1 MKKKS
6 LRLGIAFILLLI
18 GSGLV
23 LMYKGNDA
31 VALAI
36 EKKEGILT
44 AEQVKVAFDS
54 VSGRMVREAVKE
66 AQQVKKGDILMVLD
80 STDIDLSIGKM
91 KAQIAQ
97 LEAQI
102 QSMQGSIRIGYAQTD
117 TNEQQNF
124 RQIDQQRAAV
134 EGANATYENRQ
145 LDYNRKAALASSG
158 AISQAELEGHL
169 QNVQQQFSVGM
180 VARADI
186 LRSEVA
192 LADARQGLV
201 TAANNTKLAEASFN
215 KILGRPIPEPVK
227 LAAGMEY
234 VPENYELE
242 NCVEYALAHRPDQ
255 VAAQKTVQQAG
266 ESIEIASAGKKPNLS
281 FDASYTTY
289 DTKVDEFDTKQWIV
303 GLTASLNVFDG
314 NVTSSQINAAKARR
328 AQAEHQEKDGGA
340 AVEFEVRQAYLNMKK
355 AESNIG
361 TNKVAVEKAR
371 EDFSLATARYGAN
384 LGTNLDVVDAQVSLT
399 NARTAY
405 IESLYDYNVSRAG
418 LEKAMGKE

>member
-158 AISQAELEGHL
+158 AISQAELDDAQTNL
-169 QNVQQQFSVGM
+169 NVAAANAAQQQQQGGEKGKHHEDQAVEQEGRGVFQAGVETGAQRRNGRHA
-180 VARADI
+180 VEQHQRRGKPQRHQQRNRQQQRKQQGEHHAAQGKAEQRGIKEHAQHAAAADERAD
-186 LRSEVA
+186 
-192 LADARQGLV
+192 QGDEQG
-201 TAANNTKLAEASFN
+201 AGHAERAEQNEF
-215 KILGRPIPEPVK
+215 
-227 LAAGMEY
+227 AG
-234 VPENYELE
+234 
-242 NCVEYALAHRPDQ
+242 
-255 VAAQKTVQQAG
+255 
-266 ESIEIASAGKKPNLS
+266 
-281 FDASYTTY
+281 
-289 DTKVDEFDTKQWIV
+289 
-303 GLTASLNVFDG
+303 
-314 NVTSSQINAAKARR
+314 
-328 AQAEHQEKDGGA
+328 
-340 AVEFEVRQAYLNMKK
+340 AV
-355 AESNIG
+355 
-361 TNKVAVEKAR
+361 
-371 EDFSLATARYGAN
+371 
-384 LGTNLDVVDAQVSLT
+384 
-399 NARTAY
+399 
-405 IESLYDYNVSRAG
+405 
-418 LEKAMGKE
+418 

>member
-158 AISQAELEGHL
+158 AISQAELDDAQTNL
-169 QNVQQQFSVGM
+169 NVAAANAAQQQQLLGKLLAGAVDTGNTEQVNLPTIDQQRQTLDNKQYDVQNLQQQKKSLEIQLAELEVKKERLTL
-180 VARADI
+180 RAPEDGKI
-186 LRSEVA
+186 LK
-192 LADARQGLV
+192 LLARQGEMIAPNVPVILLESKRSYYDIYLSEQQAAKIAEGDTVKGCLV
-201 TAANNTKLAEASFN
+201 ADGSMVDGEVRLITAAPGFADLKMSREKGQADLSSFQVR
-215 KILGRPIPEPVK
+215 IFTQERDGLLP
-227 LAAGMEY
+227 GMT
-234 VPENYELE
+234 
-242 NCVEYALAHRPDQ
+242 VEVTQ
-255 VAAQKTVQQAG
+255 
-266 ESIEIASAGKKPNLS
+266 
-281 FDASYTTY
+281 DAFI
-289 DTKVDEFDTKQWIV
+289 K
-303 GLTASLNVFDG
+303 
-314 NVTSSQINAAKARR
+314 R
-328 AQAEHQEKDGGA
+328 
-340 AVEFEVRQAYLNMKK
+340 
-355 AESNIG
+355 
-361 TNKVAVEKAR
+361 
-371 EDFSLATARYGAN
+371 
-384 LGTNLDVVDAQVSLT
+384 
-399 NARTAY
+399 
-405 IESLYDYNVSRAG
+405 
-418 LEKAMGKE
+418 

>member
-158 AISQAELEGHL
+158 AISQAELDDAQTNL
-169 QNVQQQFSVGM
+169 NVAAANAAQQQQLLGKLLAGAVDTGNTEQVNLPTIDQQRQTLDNKQYDVQNLQQQKKSLEIQLAELEVKKERLTL
-180 VARADI
+180 RAPEDGKI
-186 LRSEVA
+186 LK
-192 LADARQGLV
+192 LLARQGEMIAPNVPVILLESKRSYYDIYLSEQQAAKIAEGDTVKGCLV
-201 TAANNTKLAEASFN
+201 ADGSMVDGEVRLITAAPGFADLKMSREKGQADLSSFQVR
-215 KILGRPIPEPVK
+215 IFTQERDGLLPGMTVESSMVSGRLK
-227 LAAGMEY
+227 
-234 VPENYELE
+234 
-242 NCVEYALAHRPDQ
+242 
-255 VAAQKTVQQAG
+255 
-266 ESIEIASAGKKPNLS
+266 SAGKS
-281 FDASYTTY
+281 
-289 DTKVDEFDTKQWIV
+289 
-303 GLTASLNVFDG
+303 
-314 NVTSSQINAAKARR
+314 
-328 AQAEHQEKDGGA
+328 
-340 AVEFEVRQAYLNMKK
+340 VRC
-355 AESNIG
+355 S
-361 TNKVAVEKAR
+361 
-371 EDFSLATARYGAN
+371 
-384 LGTNLDVVDAQVSLT
+384 
-399 NARTAY
+399 
-405 IESLYDYNVSRAG
+405 
-418 LEKAMGKE
+418 

>member
-1 MKKKS
+1 MNTRQKA
-6 LRLGIAFILLLI
+6 LRTGAVFIALLVIAGIL
-18 GSGLV
+18 

-145 LDYNRKAALASSG
+145 LD
-158 AISQAELEGHL
+158 
-169 QNVQQQFSVGM
+169 
-180 VARADI
+180 
-186 LRSEVA
+186 
-192 LADARQGLV
+192 
-201 TAANNTKLAEASFN
+201 
-215 KILGRPIPEPVK
+215 
-227 LAAGMEY
+227 
-234 VPENYELE
+234 
-242 NCVEYALAHRPDQ
+242 
-255 VAAQKTVQQAG
+255 
-266 ESIEIASAGKKPNLS
+266 
-281 FDASYTTY
+281 
-289 DTKVDEFDTKQWIV
+289 
-303 GLTASLNVFDG
+303 
-314 NVTSSQINAAKARR
+314 
-328 AQAEHQEKDGGA
+328 
-340 AVEFEVRQAYLNMKK
+340 
-355 AESNIG
+355 
-361 TNKVAVEKAR
+361 
-371 EDFSLATARYGAN
+371 
-384 LGTNLDVVDAQVSLT
+384 
-399 NARTAY
+399 
-405 IESLYDYNVSRAG
+405 
-418 LEKAMGKE
+418 